1 MKQTFAQAP
10 LLHTSALAG
19 QFPGSVPSGSLDHA
33 VVVADGLQTWHGF
46 AGFTVP
52 DG

>member
-10 LLHTSALAG
+10 LLHTCALAG

-33 VVVADGLQTWHGF
+33 VVEVDGVHTWHAF
-46 AGFTVP
+46 AGFIVF